1 MSQSEII
8 DLLEKEDKPLS
19 INEISLLLFGEEL
32 TEGKKKSISNCL
44 RKLLKYHEVCFVEI
58 DRIEAMENYKC
69 KHRMRLW
76 FVDGNC

>member
-8 DLLEKEDKPLS
+8 NLLEKKETPLS
-19 INEISLLLFGEEL
+19 VGEISKLLNDNQ
-32 TEGKKKSISNCL
+32 KKISRCL
-44 RKLLKYHEVCFVEI
+44 ASLLKYNEVSFVEI

-69 KHRMRLW
+69 KHRMKLW